1 MSFPLLRAS
10 RQLFVGR
17 HPGKRC
23 SRLLNGE
30 DKDRHIH
37 MAIHRKS
44 SSPQIAAYR
53 HHLTHQVV
61 HRTPRVLIVDDEEL
75 GTELRVAVLRSLGY
89 DTAMSK
95 SGAEAVARPDIDTFD
110 VIVLD
115 YDMPKLNGVQTARK
129 LRKSGVDAKLV
140 MLSGR
145 VDAPSRSK
153 KLIDVFVSK
162 GEGVPNL
169 TSAIQKALDKRTY
182 H

>member
-1 MSFPLLRAS
+1 
-10 RQLFVGR
+10 
-17 HPGKRC
+17 
-23 SRLLNGE
+23 
-30 DKDRHIH
+30 
-37 MAIHRKS
+37 MAIHRKAG
-44 SSPQIAAYR
+44 SPQTAGYR
-53 HHLTHQVV
+53 HQLASHLL

-89 DTAMSK
+89 DAAMSK
-95 SGAEAVARPDIDTFD
+95 SGAEAVARPDLDTFD

-129 LRKSGVDAKLV
+129 LRQSGVDAKLV

-169 TSAIQKALDKRTY
+169 TAAIQRALDKSTY